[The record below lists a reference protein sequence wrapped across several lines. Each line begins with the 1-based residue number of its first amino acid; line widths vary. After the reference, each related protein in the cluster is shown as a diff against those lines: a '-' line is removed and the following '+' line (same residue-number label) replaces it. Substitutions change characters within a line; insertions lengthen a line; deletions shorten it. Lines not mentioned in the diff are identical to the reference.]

1 MSLLRPPDGSRG
13 KMSSFS
19 VRGMSVLCPS
29 CEREY
34 DVSLFQFGRT
44 LDCTCGQRVG
54 LAPKVRQSDSGTEP
68 RFIVDAML
76 GRLVR
81 WLRFLGLDATY
92 EADMADRELVRRA
105 LEEDRVLLT
114 RDRALAEE
122 WSVPRILV
130 LESDSLR
137 KQMNQVIRAYRLD
150 RPTRTFTRCSR
161 CNTELV
167 DMDRDEAAPSVPP
180 RVLLAHRRFVRCE
193 SCDRVYWH
201 GSHVDRMC
209 KLLDQIFDGQD
220 PSSKTD
226 GGTFA

>member
-1 MSLLRPPDGSRG
+1 
-13 KMSSFS
+13 
-19 VRGMSVLCPS
+19 MSVPCPS

-44 LDCTCGQRVG
+44 LHCTCGQRVA
-54 LAPKVRQSDSGTEP
+54 LAPRVRDSESGSEP

-92 EADMADRELVRRA
+92 EAHIADRDLVRRA

-114 RDRALAEE
+114 CDRALAEE

-137 KQMNQVIRAYRLD
+137 EQMDQVVKAYRLD
-150 RPTRTFTRCSR
+150 RPARPFTRCSR

-167 DMDRDEAAPSVPP
+167 DISRDEAAPSIPP
-180 RVLLAHRRFVRCE
+180 RVLLAHRRFVRCN

-201 GSHVDRMC
+201 GSHVDRMYRM
-209 KLLDQIFDGQD
+209 LDQVFDEKEWAEVHNASAPKPRG
-220 PSSKTD
+220 
-226 GGTFA
+226 